1 LTRSKERLDK
11 LLVERGLAP
20 TRAKAQALIMAGLV
34 RVNGSPAD
42 KAGQQVSTDLD
53 LTVIGQETEW
63 VSRGAKKLLKALEVF
78 GIDPAGLVCLDVGA
92 STGGFTEVLLSR
104 NASRVYAVDVGYGQ
118 LAWKIRTDPRV
129 VVMERTNA
137 RYLSR
142 ESFPAQVDLIVVDA
156 SFISLRLLLPPL
168 LDLLKPD
175 GEMAVLV
182 KPQFEAGKER
192 VGKGGVIRSPEIHR
206 EVLEEFIDYVRTL
219 PGISL
224 AGLTWSP
231 IKGPSGNIEF
241 LAHLSRVLREGK
253 TPENVKETVAAV
265 VSEAV
270 LALSGKP
277 ERESREKGIDR

>member
-1 LTRSKERLDK
+1 MTRSKERLDK
-11 LLVERGLAP
+11 LLVEKGLAP

-42 KAGQQVSTDLD
+42 KAGQQVPVDLD
-53 LTVIGQETEW
+53 LTVIGQEEEW
-63 VSRGAKKLLKALEVF
+63 VSRGAKKLIKALDVF
-78 GIDPAGLVCLDVGA
+78 EINPAGLVCLDVGA

-104 NASRVYAVDVGYGQ
+104 DASRVYAVDVGYGQ

-142 ESFPAQVDLIVVDA
+142 ESFPTPIDLIVVDA

-168 LDLLKPD
+168 LDILKPD

-192 VGKGGVIRSPEIHR
+192 IGKGGVVRSPEIHR
-206 EVLEEFIDYVRTL
+206 EVLEEFIDYVRGL

-224 AGLTWSP
+224 AGVTWSP

-241 LAHLSRVLREGK
+241 LAHLSRVPREGK
-253 TPENVKETVAAV
+253 TLENVKETVAAV

-277 ERESREKGIDR
+277 EREGTEKGD

>member
-1 LTRSKERLDK
+1 MTRSKERLDK

-34 RVNGSPAD
+34 RINGSPAD
-42 KAGQQVSTDLD
+42 KAGQQVPHDLD
-53 LTVIGQETEW
+53 LTVTGQETEW

-78 GIDPAGLVCLDVGA
+78 GINPAGLVCLDIGA
-92 STGGFTEVLLSR
+92 STGGFTQVLLSR

-137 RYLSR
+137 RYLNR
-142 ESFPAQVDLIVVDA
+142 ESFPTPIDLIVVDA

-168 LDLLKPD
+168 LDILKPD

-192 VGKGGVIRSPEIHR
+192 VGKGGVVRSPEILR
-206 EVLEEFIDYVRTL
+206 EVLEEFIDYVRGL

-241 LAHLSRVLREGK
+241 LAHLSRVPREGE
-253 TPENVKETVAAV
+253 TPGEVKETVAAL

-270 LALSGKP
+270 LALSGNP
-277 ERESREKGIDR
+277 EREGREKGIDR

>member
-1 LTRSKERLDK
+1 MTRSKERLDK

-42 KAGQQVSTDLD
+42 KAGQQVPIDLD
-53 LTVIGQETEW
+53 LTVIGQENEW
-63 VSRGAKKLLKALEVF
+63 VSRGAKKLIKALDVF
-78 GIDPAGLVCLDVGA
+78 GINPAGLVCLDVGA

-104 NASRVYAVDVGYGQ
+104 DASRVYAVDVGYGQ

-142 ESFPAQVDLIVVDA
+142 ESFPTPIDLIVVDA

-168 LDLLKPD
+168 LDILKPD

-192 VGKGGVIRSPEIHR
+192 IGKGGVVRSPEIHR
-206 EVLEEFIDYVRTL
+206 EVLEEFIDYVRGL

-241 LAHLSRVLREGK
+241 LAHLSRVPREGK
-253 TPENVKETVAAV
+253 TLENVKETVAAV

-277 ERESREKGIDR
+277 EREGTEKGD

>member
-1 LTRSKERLDK
+1 MTRSKERLDK
-11 LLVERGLAP
+11 LLVEKGLAP

-42 KAGQQVSTDLD
+42 KAGQQVPVDLD
-53 LTVIGQETEW
+53 LTVIGQEEEW
-63 VSRGAKKLLKALEVF
+63 VSRGAKKLIKALDVF
-78 GIDPAGLVCLDVGA
+78 EINPAGLVCLDVGA

-104 NASRVYAVDVGYGQ
+104 DASRVYAVDVGYGQ

-142 ESFPAQVDLIVVDA
+142 ESFPTPIDLIVVDA

-168 LDLLKPD
+168 LDILKPD

-192 VGKGGVIRSPEIHR
+192 IGKGGVVRSPEIHR
-206 EVLEEFIDYVRTL
+206 EVLEEFIDYVRGL

-241 LAHLSRVLREGK
+241 LAHLSRVPREGK
-253 TPENVKETVAAV
+253 TLENVKETVAAV

-277 ERESREKGIDR
+277 EREGTEKGD

>member
-1 LTRSKERLDK
+1 MTRSKERLDK

-42 KAGQQVSTDLD
+42 KAGQQVPVDLD
-53 LTVIGQETEW
+53 LTVIGQEDEW
-63 VSRGAKKLLKALEVF
+63 VSRGAKKLIKALDVF
-78 GIDPAGLVCLDVGA
+78 GINPAGLVCLDVGA

-104 NASRVYAVDVGYGQ
+104 DASRVYAVDVGYGQ

-142 ESFPAQVDLIVVDA
+142 ESFPTPIDLIVVDA

-168 LDLLKPD
+168 LDILKPD

-192 VGKGGVIRSPEIHR
+192 IGKGGVIRSPEIHR
-206 EVLEEFIDYVRTL
+206 EVLEEFIDYVRGL

-224 AGLTWSP
+224 AGVTWSP

-241 LAHLSRVLREGK
+241 LAHLSRVPREGK
-253 TPENVKETVAAV
+253 TLENVKETVAAV

-277 ERESREKGIDR
+277 EREGTEKGD

>member
-42 KAGQQVSTDLD
+42 KAGQQVPVDLD
-53 LTVIGQETEW
+53 LTVIGQEDEW
-63 VSRGAKKLLKALEVF
+63 VSRGAKKLIKALDVF
-78 GIDPAGLVCLDVGA
+78 GINPAGLVCLDVGA

-104 NASRVYAVDVGYGQ
+104 DASRVYAVDVGYGQ

-142 ESFPAQVDLIVVDA
+142 ESFPTPIDLIVVDA

-168 LDLLKPD
+168 LDILKPD

-192 VGKGGVIRSPEIHR
+192 IGKGGVVRSPEIHR
-206 EVLEEFIDYVRTL
+206 EVLEEFIDYVRGL

-224 AGLTWSP
+224 AGVTWSP

-241 LAHLSRVLREGK
+241 LAHLSRVPREGK
-253 TPENVKETVAAV
+253 TLENVKETVAAV

-277 ERESREKGIDR
+277 EREGTEKGD

>member
-1 LTRSKERLDK
+1 MTRSKERLDK

-42 KAGQQVSTDLD
+42 KAGQQVPVDLD
-53 LTVIGQETEW
+53 LTVIGQEDEW
-63 VSRGAKKLLKALEVF
+63 VSRGAKKLIKALDVF
-78 GIDPAGLVCLDVGA
+78 GINPAGLVCLDVGA

-104 NASRVYAVDVGYGQ
+104 DASRVYAVDVGYGQ

-142 ESFPAQVDLIVVDA
+142 ESFPTPIDLIVVDA

-168 LDLLKPD
+168 LDILKPD

-192 VGKGGVIRSPEIHR
+192 IGKGGVIRSPEIHR
-206 EVLEEFIDYVRTL
+206 EVLEEFIDYVRGL

-241 LAHLSRVLREGK
+241 LAHLSRVPREGK
-253 TPENVKETVAAV
+253 TLENVKETVAAV

-277 ERESREKGIDR
+277 EREGTEKGD

>member
-1 LTRSKERLDK
+1 MTRSKERLDK
-11 LLVERGLAP
+11 LLVEKGLAP

-42 KAGQQVSTDLD
+42 KAGQQVPVDLD
-53 LTVIGQETEW
+53 LTVIGQEEEW
-63 VSRGAKKLLKALEVF
+63 VSRGAKKLIKALDVF
-78 GIDPAGLVCLDVGA
+78 EINPAGLVCLDVGA

-104 NASRVYAVDVGYGQ
+104 DASRVYAVDVGYGQ

-142 ESFPAQVDLIVVDA
+142 ESFPTPIDLIVVDA

-168 LDLLKPD
+168 LDILKPD

-192 VGKGGVIRSPEIHR
+192 IGKGGVIRSPEIHR
-206 EVLEEFIDYVRTL
+206 EVLEEFIDYVRGL

-224 AGLTWSP
+224 AGVTWSP

-241 LAHLSRVLREGK
+241 LAHLSRVPREGK
-253 TPENVKETVAAV
+253 TLENVKETVAAV

-277 ERESREKGIDR
+277 EREGTEKGD

>member
-1 LTRSKERLDK
+1 MTRSKERLDK

-42 KAGQQVSTDLD
+42 KAGQQVPVDLD
-53 LTVIGQETEW
+53 LTVIGQEDEW
-63 VSRGAKKLLKALEVF
+63 VSRGAKKLIKALDVF
-78 GIDPAGLVCLDVGA
+78 GINPAGLVCLDVGA

-104 NASRVYAVDVGYGQ
+104 DASRVYAVDVGYGQ

-142 ESFPAQVDLIVVDA
+142 ESFPTPIDLIVVDA

-168 LDLLKPD
+168 LDILKPD

-192 VGKGGVIRSPEIHR
+192 IGKGGVVRSPEIHR
-206 EVLEEFIDYVRTL
+206 EVLEEFIDYVRGL

-241 LAHLSRVLREGK
+241 LAHLSRVPREGK
-253 TPENVKETVAAV
+253 TLENVKETVAAV

-277 ERESREKGIDR
+277 EREGTEKGD

>member
-1 LTRSKERLDK
+1 MTRSKERLDK

-42 KAGQQVSTDLD
+42 KAGQQVPIDLD
-53 LTVIGQETEW
+53 LTVIGQENEW
-63 VSRGAKKLLKALEVF
+63 VSRGAKKLIKALDVF
-78 GIDPAGLVCLDVGA
+78 GINPAGLVCLDVGA

-104 NASRVYAVDVGYGQ
+104 DASRVYAVDVGYGQ

-142 ESFPAQVDLIVVDA
+142 ESFPTPIDLIVVDA

-168 LDLLKPD
+168 LDILKPD

-192 VGKGGVIRSPEIHR
+192 IGKGGVVRSPEIHR
-206 EVLEEFIDYVRTL
+206 EVLEEFIDYVRGL

-241 LAHLSRVLREGK
+241 LAHLSRVPREGK
-253 TPENVKETVAAV
+253 TLENVKETVAAV

-270 LALSGKP
+270 RALSGKP
-277 ERESREKGIDR
+277 EREGTEKGD

>member
-1 LTRSKERLDK
+1 MTRSKERLDK
-11 LLVERGLAP
+11 LLVEKGLAP

-42 KAGQQVSTDLD
+42 KAGQQVPVDLD
-53 LTVIGQETEW
+53 LTVIGQEDEW
-63 VSRGAKKLLKALEVF
+63 VSRGAKKLIKALDVF
-78 GIDPAGLVCLDVGA
+78 EINPAGLVCLDVGA

-104 NASRVYAVDVGYGQ
+104 DASRVYAVDVGYGQ

-142 ESFPAQVDLIVVDA
+142 ESFPTPIDLIVVDA

-168 LDLLKPD
+168 LDILKPD

-192 VGKGGVIRSPEIHR
+192 IGKGGVVRSPEIHR
-206 EVLEEFIDYVRTL
+206 EVLEEFIDYVRGL

-224 AGLTWSP
+224 AGVTWSP

-241 LAHLSRVLREGK
+241 LAHLSRVPREGK
-253 TPENVKETVAAV
+253 TLENVKETVAAV

-277 ERESREKGIDR
+277 EREGTEKGD

>member
-1 LTRSKERLDK
+1 
-11 LLVERGLAP
+11 
-20 TRAKAQALIMAGLV
+20 V
-34 RVNGSPAD
+34 RVNGIPAD
-42 KAGQQVSTDLD
+42 KAGQLVLPDLD
-53 LTVIGQETEW
+53 LKVIEQETEW

-78 GIDPAGLVCLDVGA
+78 GIDPSGLVCLDVGA

-118 LAWKIRTDPRV
+118 LAWKIRSDPRV

-137 RYLSR
+137 RYLR
-142 ESFPAQVDLIVVDA
+142 RDSFPTPVDLIVVDA

-168 LDLLKPD
+168 LEILKPD

-182 KPQFEAGKER
+182 KPQFEAGRER
-192 VGKGGVIRSPEIHR
+192 VGKGGVIRSPEVHR
-206 EVLEEFIDYVRTL
+206 EVLEEFIDFVRGL

-241 LAHLSRVLREGK
+241 LAHLSRILPEGK
-253 TPENVKETVAAV
+253 RPESMKETAAIV

-270 LALSGKP
+270 LALSGNM
-277 ERESREKGIDR
+277 EREGQEKGIER

>member
-11 LLVERGLAP
+11 LLVEKGLAP

-42 KAGQQVSTDLD
+42 KAGQQVPVDLD
-53 LTVIGQETEW
+53 LTVIGQEEEW
-63 VSRGAKKLLKALEVF
+63 VSRGAKKLIKALDVF
-78 GIDPAGLVCLDVGA
+78 EINPAGLVCLDVGA

-104 NASRVYAVDVGYGQ
+104 DASRVYAVDVGYGQ

-142 ESFPAQVDLIVVDA
+142 ESFPTPIDLIVVDA

-168 LDLLKPD
+168 LDILKPD

-192 VGKGGVIRSPEIHR
+192 IGKGGVVRSPEIHR
-206 EVLEEFIDYVRTL
+206 EVLEEFIDYVRGL

-241 LAHLSRVLREGK
+241 LAHLSRVPREGK
-253 TPENVKETVAAV
+253 TLENVKETVAAV

-277 ERESREKGIDR
+277 EREGTEKGD

>member
-1 LTRSKERLDK
+1 MTRSKERLDK
-11 LLVERGLAP
+11 LLVEKGLAP

-42 KAGQQVSTDLD
+42 KAGQQVPVDLD
-53 LTVIGQETEW
+53 LTVIGQEDEW
-63 VSRGAKKLLKALEVF
+63 VSRGAKKLIKALDVF
-78 GIDPAGLVCLDVGA
+78 EINPAGLVCLDVGA

-104 NASRVYAVDVGYGQ
+104 DASRVYAVDVGYGQ

-142 ESFPAQVDLIVVDA
+142 ESFPTPIDLIVVDA

-168 LDLLKPD
+168 LDILKPD

-192 VGKGGVIRSPEIHR
+192 IGKGGVIRSPEIHR
-206 EVLEEFIDYVRTL
+206 EVLEEFIDYVRGL

-224 AGLTWSP
+224 AGVTWSP

-241 LAHLSRVLREGK
+241 LAHLSRVPREGK
-253 TPENVKETVAAV
+253 TLENVKETVAAV

-277 ERESREKGIDR
+277 EREGTEKGD

>member
-1 LTRSKERLDK
+1 MPRSKERLDK
-11 LLVERGLAP
+11 LLLERGLAP
-20 TRAKAQALIMAGLV
+20 TRAKAQAMIMAGLV
-34 RVNGSPAD
+34 RIDGTPAE
-42 KAGQQVSTDLD
+42 KAGQLVSPD
-53 LTVIGQETEW
+53 LTLEIVEKETEW

-78 GIDPAGLVCLDVGA
+78 GIDPSGRVCLDVGA

-137 RYLSR
+137 RYLNR
-142 ESFPAQVDLIVVDA
+142 ESFPTPMDLIVVDV

-168 LDLLKPD
+168 LDILKPD

-182 KPQFEAGKER
+182 KPQFEAGKDR
-192 VGKGGVIRSPEIHR
+192 VGKGGVVRSSQVHR
-206 EVLEEFIDYVRTL
+206 EVLEEFVDFVRGL
-219 PGISL
+219 PGITL

-241 LAHLSRVLREGK
+241 LAHLSRIPRGGEFSGSMKEMV
-253 TPENVKETVAAV
+253 ETVVFQAA
-265 VSEAV
+265 
-270 LALSGKP
+270 LALSGNPDRAGK
-277 ERESREKGIDR
+277 EKGIDT

>member
-1 LTRSKERLDK
+1 MTRSKERLDK
-11 LLVERGLAP
+11 LLVEKGLAP

-42 KAGQQVSTDLD
+42 KAGQQVPVDLD
-53 LTVIGQETEW
+53 LTVIGQEEEW
-63 VSRGAKKLLKALEVF
+63 VSRGAKKLIKALDVF
-78 GIDPAGLVCLDVGA
+78 GINPAGLVCLDVGA

-104 NASRVYAVDVGYGQ
+104 DASRVYAVDVGYGQ

-142 ESFPAQVDLIVVDA
+142 ESFPTPIDLIVVDA

-168 LDLLKPD
+168 LDILKPD

-192 VGKGGVIRSPEIHR
+192 IGKGGVVRSPEIHR
-206 EVLEEFIDYVRTL
+206 EVLEEFIDYVRGL

-241 LAHLSRVLREGK
+241 LAHLSRVPREGK
-253 TPENVKETVAAV
+253 TLENVKETVAAV

-277 ERESREKGIDR
+277 EREGTEKGD

>member
-1 LTRSKERLDK
+1 MTRSKERLDK

-42 KAGQQVSTDLD
+42 KAGQQVPVDLD
-53 LTVIGQETEW
+53 LTVIGQEEEW
-63 VSRGAKKLLKALEVF
+63 VSRGAKKLIKALDVF
-78 GIDPAGLVCLDVGA
+78 EINPAGLVCLDVGA

-104 NASRVYAVDVGYGQ
+104 DASRVYAVDVGYGQ

-142 ESFPAQVDLIVVDA
+142 ESFPTPIDLIVVDA

-168 LDLLKPD
+168 LDILKPD

-192 VGKGGVIRSPEIHR
+192 IGKGGVIRSPEIHR
-206 EVLEEFIDYVRTL
+206 EVLEEFIDYVRGL

-224 AGLTWSP
+224 AGVTWSP

-241 LAHLSRVLREGK
+241 LAHLSRVPREGK
-253 TPENVKETVAAV
+253 TLENVKETVAAV

-277 ERESREKGIDR
+277 EREGTEKGD

>member
-42 KAGQQVSTDLD
+42 KAGQQVPVDLD
-53 LTVIGQETEW
+53 LTVIGQEDEW
-63 VSRGAKKLLKALEVF
+63 VSRGAKKLIKALDVF
-78 GIDPAGLVCLDVGA
+78 GINPAGLVCLDVGA

-104 NASRVYAVDVGYGQ
+104 DASRVYAVDVGYGQ

-142 ESFPAQVDLIVVDA
+142 ESFPTPIDLIVVDA

-168 LDLLKPD
+168 LDILKPD

-192 VGKGGVIRSPEIHR
+192 IGKGGVVRSPEIHR
-206 EVLEEFIDYVRTL
+206 EVLEEFIDYVRGL

-241 LAHLSRVLREGK
+241 LAHLSRVPREGK
-253 TPENVKETVAAV
+253 TLENVKETVAAV

-277 ERESREKGIDR
+277 EREGTEKGD

>member
-1 LTRSKERLDK
+1 
-11 LLVERGLAP
+11 
-20 TRAKAQALIMAGLV
+20 MAGLV

-42 KAGQQVSTDLD
+42 KAGQQVPVDLD
-53 LTVIGQETEW
+53 LTVIGQEDEW
-63 VSRGAKKLLKALEVF
+63 VSRGAKKLIKALDVF
-78 GIDPAGLVCLDVGA
+78 GINPAGLVCLDVGA

-104 NASRVYAVDVGYGQ
+104 DASRVYAVDVGYGQ

-142 ESFPAQVDLIVVDA
+142 ESFPTPIDLIVVDA

-168 LDLLKPD
+168 LDILKPD

-192 VGKGGVIRSPEIHR
+192 IGKGGVVRSPEIHR
-206 EVLEEFIDYVRTL
+206 EVLEEFIDYVRGL

-241 LAHLSRVLREGK
+241 LAHLSRVPREGK
-253 TPENVKETVAAV
+253 TLENVKETVAAV

-277 ERESREKGIDR
+277 EREGTEKGD

>member
-42 KAGQQVSTDLD
+42 KAGQQVPVDLD
-53 LTVIGQETEW
+53 LTVIGQEEEW
-63 VSRGAKKLLKALEVF
+63 VSRGAKKLIKALDVF
-78 GIDPAGLVCLDVGA
+78 EINPAGLVCLDVGA

-104 NASRVYAVDVGYGQ
+104 DASRVYAVDVGYGQ

-142 ESFPAQVDLIVVDA
+142 ESFPTPIDLIVVDA

-168 LDLLKPD
+168 LDILKPD

-192 VGKGGVIRSPEIHR
+192 IGKGGVVRSPEIHR
-206 EVLEEFIDYVRTL
+206 EVLEEFIDYVRGL

-241 LAHLSRVLREGK
+241 LAHLSRVPREGK
-253 TPENVKETVAAV
+253 TLENVKETVAAV

-277 ERESREKGIDR
+277 EREGTEKGD